1 MDTLLTATDL
11 HKSYVLPHKTVTVLQ
26 GASFTVGVGER
37 VAIVGRSGTGK
48 STLLHLLGGLDR
60 PDAGD
65 VCIGGKPIYALTP
78 RERSHLRARQIG
90 FVFQSYHLLPEMD
103 VVENVMLPAM
113 AIGENHARARA
124 RVLELLAQVGLSD
137 RATHTPLEL
146 SGGEQQRVALARALM
161 NAPSLLLADEPTGN
175 LDRDTGAQ
183 ILELLFGLA
192 QQHRHALVVVTHA
205 PEVAARCDR
214 VLRLENG
221 LLVPG
226 QA

>member
-1 MDTLLTATDL
+1 MESLLTATDL
-11 HKSYVLPHKTVTVLQ
+11 HKSYVLPHKTVVVLK
-26 GASFTVGVGER
+26 GASFTVDAGER

-60 PDAGD
+60 PNAGD
-65 VCIGGKPIYALTP
+65 VSIDGKLIYALSP
-78 RERSHLRARQIG
+78 RERSRLRAKRIG

-113 AIGENHARARA
+113 ALGENLVHARA
-124 RVLELLAQVGLSD
+124 RVLELLAHVGLSD
-137 RATHTPLEL
+137 RATHTPMEL

-161 NAPSLLLADEPTGN
+161 NNPVLLLADEPTGN

-192 QQHRHALVVVTHA
+192 QQHEHALVVVTHA
-205 PEVAARCDR
+205 PEVAARCHR
-214 VLRLENG
+214 VLRLEDG

-226 QA
+226 KA